1 MKHAG
6 AIAGTLVEALP
17 YLQRFAD
24 QTIVI
29 KYGGNAMV
37 EEDLKASF
45 AADITLLKQVGIH
58 PVVVHGGGP
67 QIGQHLAK
75 IGKEAKFID
84 GMRVTDSETMDVVE
98 MVLAG
103 LVNKE
108 IVANINKAGGK
119 AVGLSGKDGGLI
131 CARKMHIARNSND
144 TPINNPANNPE
155 LNVPEIIDLGH
166 VGHVHAINTDIL
178 KLLQSD
184 RFIPVIAPV
193 GYHKDAGQSFN
204 INADLVAGAIA
215 TALGA
220 CKLILLTDISG
231 VLDAD
236 KQLCSQLTPNET
248 QAMMDDNTIA
258 GGMIPKVQCCL
269 DAVTTG
275 VEQAHIIDG
284 RVPHALLLEVFT
296 DEGVGTVFNQDSTNT
311 GQN

>member
-1 MKHAG
+1 MKHTG
-6 AIAGTLVEALP
+6 ARAGTLVEALP
-17 YLQRFAD
+17 YLQRFSG

-37 EEDLKASF
+37 DEDLKAGF
-45 AADITLLKQVGIH
+45 ATDITLLKQVGIN

-67 QIGQHLAK
+67 QIGKHLAK

-119 AVGLSGKDGGLI
+119 AIGLSGKDGDLI
-131 CARKMHIARNSND
+131 CARKMKIERN
-144 TPINNPANNPE
+144 APE

-166 VGHVHAINTDIL
+166 VGKVHAINTGIL
-178 KLLQSD
+178 NLLDQD
-184 RFIPVIAPV
+184 RFIPIIAPV
-193 GYHKDAGQSFN
+193 GYHKEDSQSYN

-215 TALGA
+215 QALGA
-220 CKLILLTDISG
+220 AKLILLTDIVG
-231 VLDAD
+231 VLDQD
-236 KQLCSQLTPNET
+236 KQLCSTLTPAET
-248 QAMMDDNTIA
+248 TALIEGGTIA

-269 DAVTTG
+269 DAVGAG
-275 VEQAHIIDG
+275 VSQAHIIDG
-284 RVPHALLLEVFT
+284 RVPHALLLEIFT
-296 DEGVGTVFNQDSTNT
+296 DEGVGTVFSQH
-311 GQN
+311 